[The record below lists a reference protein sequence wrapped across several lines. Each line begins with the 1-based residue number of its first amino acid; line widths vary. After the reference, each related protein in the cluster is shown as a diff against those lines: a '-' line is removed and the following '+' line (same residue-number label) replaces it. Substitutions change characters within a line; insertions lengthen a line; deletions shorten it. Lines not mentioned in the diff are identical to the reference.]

1 MDPIW
6 EKTGPAWA
14 TPKIKFNFFLELIL
28 LHFTC
33 GERKIGK
40 TSKNPILFPWKTLE
54 KRKQSLSKEAIM
66 FPAYIDQYLSQTPLV
81 KSLKELYCRKLSIYT
96 LTESNFFEGKNIHAY
111 QKTKVS

>member
-1 MDPIW
+1 
-6 EKTGPAWA
+6 
-14 TPKIKFNFFLELIL
+14 
-28 LHFTC
+28 
-33 GERKIGK
+33 
-40 TSKNPILFPWKTLE
+40 
-54 KRKQSLSKEAIM
+54 M